1 MSVDVPFPIVSE
13 KDPTAGGVVGTWFVL
28 DGEPVTEGQL
38 IAEVQVEKVSLDLYA
53 PATGA
58 LWHAVSEG
66 EATQQGAVIAII
78 E

>member
-1 MSVDVPFPIVSE
+1 MDVVFPPVSVKEPE
-13 KDPTAGGVVGTWFVL
+13 AQGVVGTWFVL

-38 IAEVQVEKVSLDLYA
+38 IAEVQVDKVSSDLHA
-53 PATGA
+53 PATGH

-66 EATQQGAVIAII
+66 EGTQQGAVIAII

>member
-1 MSVDVPFPIVSE
+1 MPFPIVSA
-13 KDPTAGGVVGTWFVL
+13 KDPHAAGVVGTWFVL
-28 DGEPVTEGQL
+28 DGEPVSEGQL
-38 IAEVQVEKVSLDLYA
+38 IAEVQVDKVSMDLHA